1 MNNLKKIFEFTKISC
16 KLKSTQRWLNTKTM
30 ITKESSADHS
40 WHLALLV
47 PIVARE
53 LKLDV
58 NIERSMMLALVHDLV
73 EAIAGDTDHSLIVWG
88 IKTAEAKNNEE
99 IAAMVEIR
107 KSLSKET
114 GTEIHNIWNEYEA
127 GKTPEARYVKALDKI
142 ETINHMLVIGHES
155 FDHPEL
161 IAPYPKKA
169 VLNFPELKPLYQELL
184 DRLKPEF
191 AKKGWE
197 WSDEYN
203 I

>member
-1 MNNLKKIFEFTKISC
+1 MKNTEKILEFTKISG
-16 KLKSTQRWLNTKTM
+16 KLKTTQRWLNTKTM
-30 ITKESSADHS
+30 TQKESSADHS

-58 NIERSMMLALVHDLV
+58 NIERSIMLALVHDLV
-73 EAIAGDTDHSLIVWG
+73 EAIAGDTDHSLIAWG
-88 IKTAEAKNNEE
+88 IKTAEDKNKQE
-99 IAAMVEIR
+99 IAAMVQIR
-107 KSLSKET
+107 ESLSKET
-114 GTEIHNIWNEYEA
+114 GTELHDIWNEYEA
-127 GKTPEARYVKALDKI
+127 GKTSEARYVKALDKI
-142 ETINHMLVIGHES
+142 ETINHMLVIGRES

-169 VLNFPELKPLYQELL
+169 VLKFPELIPLYQELL

-191 AKKGWE
+191 AKKGWK
-197 WSDEYN
+197 WLDEYN